1 VSRDD
6 LLADL
11 RGEVGSRPAAP
22 AVPHPPAAVPTGA
35 QRLTPT
41 FAMSVT
47 PLRWQVPSVGPV
59 PTGIGVAVRVGPLQV
74 SLGIR

>member
-1 VSRDD
+1 MSRDD

-11 RGEVGSRPAAP
+11 QGEVGARPAAP
-22 AVPHPPAAVPTGA
+22 ATPPPSVPTGA

-41 FAMSVT
+41 FALSVT

-59 PTGIGVAVRVGPLQV
+59 PTGLGVAVRVGPLQV